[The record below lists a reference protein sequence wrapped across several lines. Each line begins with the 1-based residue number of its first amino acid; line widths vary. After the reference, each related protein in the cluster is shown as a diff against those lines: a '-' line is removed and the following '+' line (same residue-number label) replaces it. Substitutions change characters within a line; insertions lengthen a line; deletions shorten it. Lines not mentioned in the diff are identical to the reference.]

1 MILDLETF
9 YFHMSPLLLS
19 RSSELDSDEAE
30 MELLDVLSKRSQGCY
45 IFSKCSCSLPE
56 SKQEWRG
63 RQMWE
68 LL

>member
-30 MELLDVLSKRSQGCY
+30 MELLDVSISLKQT
-45 IFSKCSCSLPE
+45 FSGMLHF
-56 SKQEWRG
+56 Q
-63 RQMWE
+63 QV
-68 LL
+68 LV